1 MLRILS
7 SPSLLEEMESGDE
20 AKNLKEIENN

>member
-7 SPSLLEEMESGDE
+7 SPSLPEKMESEDE